1 MDIRLILL
9 LPKVGKIWQD
19 IWTKKKDGEKDGGA
33 HGHKT
38 KIP

>member
-19 IWTKKKDGEKDGGA
+19 FWTKKKDGGA